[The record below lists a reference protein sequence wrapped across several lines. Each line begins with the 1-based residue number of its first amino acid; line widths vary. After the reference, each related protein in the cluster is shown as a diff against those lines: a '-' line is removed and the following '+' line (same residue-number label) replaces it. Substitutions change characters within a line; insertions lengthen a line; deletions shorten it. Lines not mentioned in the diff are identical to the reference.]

1 MTSYDISIPL
11 QILAVSN
18 MILHISM
25 WQEINLMFL
34 KMSFVKCY
42 RCVTYRSGGN
52 DLLCDDPQRVH
63 HRDVAQPP
71 SNTQSS
77 VTILDKNAQWNQT
90 YIGNYIYLCIYAY
103 MCVWGRGFCTHHSD
117 SIGLGTI
124 LQQNIDDVC
133 VSLLGCLVK
142 GSVSI
147 LGGKEHGTLK

>member
-90 YIGNYIYLCIYAY
+90 YIGNYIYLCIYIHICVCGAGVSVHTTVIALGLAPFCSRTLM
-103 MCVWGRGFCTHHSD
+103 MCVFPCWAAWWRGVYPFWE
-117 SIGLGTI
+117 
-124 LQQNIDDVC
+124 
-133 VSLLGCLVK
+133 
-142 GSVSI
+142 
-147 LGGKEHGTLK
+147 GKNMAH